1 MDTWISELQNLARDP
16 LKVTSILL
24 FDLLTRLVVCLKS
37 LLQLMQDHL
46 PPVFQVGFVPVSWWV
61 DNTQPELR
69 MTVLVLLLWADGPLV
84 KVWRRI
90 PDHIP
95 LIALNLVSIWIKL
108 HRFILAQ
115 CLLSIVLISFSD
127 DLGCL
132 LEIELLHE
140 EVDEGRFANTGGSAH
155 HDIEISPLASLCDQ
169 IDLIEFAELILGHRF
184 QDLHPLGLLELLRDL
199 LLFLLSQI
207 FHRSLRISIFLWM
220 LQMCSKQ
227 ISIFLILILNFLII
241 LCNSLWFFC
250 WLLCLLQNFNMFDL
264 AWPLVLFI
272 RLMWMWMPRDATA
285 VGKVPAAGLVTP
297 IPIALIVLY
306 LIIVNLRLGSHT

>member
-1 MDTWISELQNLARDP
+1 
-16 LKVTSILL
+16 
-24 FDLLTRLVVCLKS
+24 
-37 LLQLMQDHL
+37 
-46 PPVFQVGFVPVSWWV
+46 
-61 DNTQPELR
+61 
-69 MTVLVLLLWADGPLV
+69 
-84 KVWRRI
+84 
-90 PDHIP
+90 
-95 LIALNLVSIWIKL
+95 
-108 HRFILAQ
+108 
-115 CLLSIVLISFSD
+115 LLSIVLISFSD

-241 LCNSLWFFC
+241 LCNSL
-250 WLLCLLQNFNMFDL
+250 
-264 AWPLVLFI
+264 
-272 RLMWMWMPRDATA
+272 
-285 VGKVPAAGLVTP
+285 
-297 IPIALIVLY
+297 
-306 LIIVNLRLGSHT
+306 